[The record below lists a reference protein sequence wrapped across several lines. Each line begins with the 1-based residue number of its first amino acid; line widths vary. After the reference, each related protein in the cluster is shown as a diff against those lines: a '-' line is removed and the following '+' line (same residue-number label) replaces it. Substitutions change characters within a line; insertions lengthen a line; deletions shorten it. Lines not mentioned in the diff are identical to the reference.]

1 MQPFIDALTALFQ
14 MIAAHKV
21 GMMVGAALLL
31 LYWNFNAAVSALHP
45 PTEKD
50 TERYKYWYRF
60 FNRLA
65 GNFDKVAKVLHVP
78 GADQP

>member
-14 MIAAHKV
+14 LVAAHKRGV
-21 GMMVGAALLL
+21 IITVALII
-31 LYWNFNAAVSALHP
+31 LYWVFNAAVSAMAP
-45 PTEKD
+45 PDDPKS
-50 TERYKYWYRF
+50 RYAYWYRML
-60 FNRLA
+60 NRLA